1 MSKRESRDAET
12 RVSPYLRRP
21 ARTYEEYL
29 QDRAITDRLQKQF
42 DVDPTV
48 SVAAKTKKPSTKM
61 PASAKIPTS
70 ACKPKT
76 VSADLP

>member
-1 MSKRESRDAET
+1 MSKRESRDQET
-12 RVSPYLRRP
+12 RLSPYLLRP

-29 QDRAITDRLQKQF
+29 QDRTITDRLQKQF

-48 SVAAKTKKPSTKM
+48 SVTAQTRKPSPKM

-70 ACKPKT
+70 ACKLKT

>member
-12 RVSPYLRRP
+12 RVSPYLLQP

-29 QDRAITDRLQKQF
+29 RDRAIADRLQKQF
-42 DVDPTV
+42 DVDQTV
-48 SVAAKTKKPSTKM
+48 SVTAKTRNPSTKM

-70 ACKPKT
+70 AWKPKT